1 MNRSWTD
8 QIRQR
13 IELAGNYWKE
23 RSSKQKWLVIGTFL
37 FLVIFLSIF
46 IYFASRPQF
55 VPLYSGK
62 LSQQEV
68 GNIKAELDK
77 EGFTNYQ
84 ISQNGTMLLVPQKE
98 AADLVVSLASK
109 GYPKDNSINYDVFS
123 SNLSFGATDRQYD
136 ILERQAM
143 QSQVADILKHVEGI
157 KDANVILTLPTNSV
171 FVSQAD
177 QEKATASVMVKVAPG
192 TQLNTGQI
200 RALYTL
206 VSHSVPNL
214 PKDNITIMNQYS
226 QELTM
231 DNAEN
236 SNDLNLSMYEQQ
248 QKVQEG
254 VQRNIQQSVQ
264 NLLGSVLGTNN
275 VYVQTLV
282 KMNFDKV
289 KTEEQLVTPTDDN
302 NNGIIISSD
311 KHTISSEGTG
321 TTEGGVNGTGSADP
335 VEGYPSESSD
345 GNTKYEE
352 TQNKVNYEVNHIKNE
367 ITKSPYQIE
376 DITINV
382 GVQPDDPKSNQLSKA
397 TMDNIRNVLS
407 NTVLTALGHPED
419 LTQEK
424 IDQRITIF
432 PHKFAAK
439 QLDTNNGLQNSW
451 YKIGGAIAGVMLLLG
466 VGIWIVARRRRRKE
480 EEFDAEYV
488 PLLPSLVQTEE
499 LDYFAEQNLSVEK
512 QLEKLLIQRPED
524 FSKVIRTW
532 LNEEEV

>member
-1 MNRSWTD
+1 MNGSWTD
-8 QIRQR
+8 QIKQK
-13 IELAGNYWKE
+13 IELLGSYWKE
-23 RSSKQKWLVIGTFL
+23 RTPKQKWIAIGSFL
-37 FLVIFLSIF
+37 FLVIFLSVF

-55 VPLYSGK
+55 VPLYSGQ

-84 ISQNGTMLLVPQKE
+84 ISQNGTMLLVPQKD

-143 QSQVADILKHVEGI
+143 QTQVADILKHVDGI
-157 KDANVILTLPTNSV
+157 KDANVILTLPSNSV

-177 QEKATASVMVKVAPG
+177 QQKATASVMVKVAPG
-192 TQLNTGQI
+192 TQLSSGQI

-214 PKDNITIMNQYS
+214 PMQNVTIMNQYS

-231 DNAEN
+231 DNSDEGD
-236 SNDLNLSMYEQQ
+236 DLSLSKYDQQ
-248 QKVQEG
+248 QHVQKDI
-254 VQRNIQQSVQ
+254 QSNIQQSLQ
-264 NLLGSVLGTNN
+264 NLLGAVLGTSN

-289 KTEEQLVTPTDDN
+289 KTEENLVKPTDKN
-302 NNGIIISSD
+302 NNGIVISSED
-311 KHTISSEGTG
+311 HTISSKGDNPTS
-321 TTEGGVNGTGSADP
+321 GGVVGTGSEDVSP
-335 VEGYPSESSD
+335 SYPANSSN
-345 GNTKYEE
+345 GNNSYDEKN
-352 TQNKVNYEVNHIKNE
+352 NKVNYEVNRIKNE
-367 ITKSPYQIE
+367 ITKSPYEVE
-376 DITINV
+376 DITVNV
-382 GVQPDDPKSNQLSKA
+382 GVQPDDTKSNKLSQA
-397 TMDNIRNVLS
+397 TLDSIRNIVS
-407 NTVLTALGHPED
+407 NTVRTALGHPN
-419 LTQEK
+419 LTKSE

-432 PHKFAAK
+432 PHKFA
-439 QLDTNNGLQNSW
+439 TNQFETDSGSQKNM
-451 YKIGGAIAGVMLLLG
+451 YMIGGAVAGVMLLIGGLFWL
-466 VGIWIVARRRRRKE
+466 IARRRRKE
-480 EEFDAEYV
+480 EDIEDSFA
-488 PLLPSLVQTEE
+488 PLLPSPIQTKEA
-499 LDYFAEQNLSVEK
+499 DYFAEQEMTVEK
-512 QLEKLLIQRPED
+512 QLEKLLNLRPED